1 MYSCTPTFSKTIEFS
16 TLSPLDA
23 TLLIFVKNPL
33 AGKTKTRL
41 AQDVGNEMALAMY
54 GQMMDYT
61 RRQALQ
67 LSGVNRRLLYSEMVP
82 ETDMWST
89 GGFERSVQQG
99 EDLGERM
106 ERAFQDAFAAG
117 AERVIIIGSDCPGIT
132 SDLLVTAFAALQQTD
147 VVLGPAIDGGY
158 YLLGMRRLIPEL
170 FREMEWSTESVA
182 DLTRQ
187 RIADQDLSLTELAA
201 LSDVDYL
208 EDWLS
213 YGWELPGK
221 A

>member
-1 MYSCTPTFSKTIEFS
+1 M
-16 TLSPLDA
+16 DA
-23 TLLIFVKNPL
+23 TLLIFVKNPV

-61 RRQALQ
+61 RRQTLQ
-67 LSGVNRRLLYSEMVP
+67 LIGVNRILLYSETVP

-89 GGFERSVQQG
+89 GGFKRGVQHG
-99 EDLGERM
+99 DDLGARM
-106 ERAFQDAFAAG
+106 EKAFQDAFATG

-132 SDLLVTAFAALQQTD
+132 SDLLVTAFAALHKTD

-158 YLLGMRRLIPEL
+158 YLLGMRRLVPEL

-182 DLTRQ
+182 ELTRQ
-187 RIADQDLSLTELAA
+187 RVADQELSLTELPV

-213 YGWELPGK
+213 YGWELP